1 MAGLK
6 LRPRGPAQRHPARSG
21 QSGAALIVGL
31 VLLVIMM
38 VSGIAAMR
46 GTALNEKAT
55 SNQRNKTISL
65 MAAETGIN
73 QFYQWFASAT
83 SSTFPVTAPARNAWQ
98 TGQTYPIPTTA
109 TGALNANVGSGSFGY
124 FWVDPASVAWDT
136 AAETVS
142 MTVTGHALS
151 ATTSGAIVSTSQIDV
166 TMKRPGLA
174 LIPSMPAAP
183 LAVVGDVSSFNAASS
198 NNFSISSGSGP
209 AIATTSAASTST
221 ITSAIPGNRANNYTG
236 VNTDGTA
243 CANPCVQT
251 LGFGSTWGDASALE
265 SLIRSLTGNLTGS
278 GMPTGVAFY
287 SGNTT
292 FSPSA
297 NSLSNSTPVTIVT
310 GNVSFSGNPADYT
323 GLLIVLGGSVS
334 VSGGGNFNING
345 GLFLANVNTSASP
358 WTFGATTSGVT
369 GGGGMS
375 ITYNSNPGNIG
386 GGNPFQNW
394 KER

>member
-1 MAGLK
+1 MS
-6 LRPRGPAQRHPARSG
+6 RPVRDKSTSKTHGER
-21 QSGAALIVGL
+21 GAALIVGL

-73 QFYQWFASAT
+73 QFYKWFASAT
-83 SSTFPVTAPARNAWQ
+83 SSTFPVTAAARNAWQ

-142 MTVTGHALS
+142 LTVTGHALS
-151 ATTSGAIVSTSQIDV
+151 ATTSGAVVSTSRIDV
-166 TMKRPGLA
+166 TMKRPGKG
-174 LIPSMPAAP
+174 LIPSMPTAP
-183 LAVVGDVSSFNAASS
+183 LAVVGNVGTFNPANSNAHSVSST
-198 NNFSISSGSGP
+198 SGP
-209 AIATTSAASTST
+209 AIATTSAASTTT
-221 ITSAIPGNRANNYTG
+221 IINALDKRGNNYTG

-243 CANPCVQT
+243 CSAPCVQT
-251 LGFGSTWGDASALE
+251 LSVGSPWGDAAALQ
-265 SLIRSLTGNLTGS
+265 SLISNLQSLGAAG
-278 GMPTGVAFY
+278 GVQYY

-292 FSPSA
+292 LSFNAQSP
-297 NSLSNSTPVTIVT
+297 PVTIVMGSASIQ
-310 GNVSFSGNPADYT
+310 GNAGSYT
-323 GLLIVLGGSVS
+323 GLLIVLGGAISIT
-334 VSGGGNFNING
+334 GGGGTQIDG
-345 GLFLANVNTSASP
+345 GIYLANVNTSGSTWA
-358 WTFGATTSGVT
+358 FSGPVSWNVT
-369 GGGGMS
+369 GGGNMD

>member
-1 MAGLK
+1 MS
-6 LRPRGPAQRHPARSG
+6 RPVRDKSTSKTHGER
-21 QSGAALIVGL
+21 GAALIVGL

-46 GTALNEKAT
+46 GTALNERAT

-83 SSTFPVTAPARNAWQ
+83 SSTFPATSAARNAWQ

-124 FWVDPASVAWDT
+124 FWIDPASVAWDT

-142 MTVTGHALS
+142 LTVTGHALS

-166 TMKRPGLA
+166 TMKRPGRG
-174 LIPSMPAAP
+174 LIPSMPTAP
-183 LAVVGDVSSFNAASS
+183 LAVVGNVSSFNAASS
-198 NNFSISSGSGP
+198 NNFSINSGSGP

-251 LGFGSTWGDASALE
+251 LGFGSTWGDATTLQ
-265 SLIRSLTGNLTGS
+265 NLVTRLQGI
-278 GMPTGVAFY
+278 GEAGGVKY
-287 SGNTT
+287 YPGNTT
-292 FSPSA
+292 FGPS
-297 NSLSNSTPVTIVT
+297 NSSEKLSNATPVTIVMGT
-310 GNVSFSGNPADYT
+310 ATFEGNPADYT

-334 VSGGGNFNING
+334 VTGGGNFNING

-358 WTFGATTSGVT
+358 WTFGATTAGVT

-386 GGNPFQNW
+386 GGSPFQNW